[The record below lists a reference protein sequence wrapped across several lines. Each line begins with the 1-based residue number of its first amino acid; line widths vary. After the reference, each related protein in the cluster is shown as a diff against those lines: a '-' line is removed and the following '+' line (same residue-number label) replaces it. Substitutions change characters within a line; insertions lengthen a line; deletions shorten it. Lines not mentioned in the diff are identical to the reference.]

1 MGDQLE
7 EVKWDKKV
15 FSMTVYTCRE
25 EEHKQNQA
33 WIIKYLLNN
42 QLWLTVSALGMMH
55 SYQMLL
61 IRKV

>member
-25 EEHKQNQA
+25 EAHKQNQA

-42 QLWLTVSALGMMH
+42 QLWLTAFALGMMH

-61 IRKV
+61 MRKV

>member
-33 WIIKYLLNN
+33 
-42 QLWLTVSALGMMH
+42 
-55 SYQMLL
+55 
-61 IRKV
+61 